1 MVTTLKSPSP
11 ILVSPLIP
19 KVVIA
24 IGGVIVGAF
33 SGILSNFFYRNY
45 SSKYITK
52 PYRSTTVD
60 LLLGVRYI
68 DREKLTT

>member
-11 ILVSPLIP
+11 ILVSPLMP

-24 IGGVIVGAF
+24 VGGVVVSAF
-33 SGILSNFFYRNY
+33 SGILFNFFYYNY
-45 SSKYITK
+45 SNKYIIK
-52 PYRSTTVD
+52 PYRSTTVN

-68 DREKLTT
+68 GMK

>member
-1 MVTTLKSPSP
+1 MVTTLKSLSP
-11 ILVSPLIP
+11 ILVSLLIP

-24 IGGVIVGAF
+24 VGGVVVGAF
-33 SGILSNFFYRNY
+33 SGILFNFYYNR

-60 LLLGVRYI
+60 SLLGV
-68 DREKLTT
+68 

>member
-11 ILVSPLIP
+11 MLVSPLVP
-19 KVVIA
+19 KVVVA
-24 IGGVIVGAF
+24 VGGVIVGAF
-33 SGILSNFFYRNY
+33 SGMLSDFFYYNY
-45 SSKYITK
+45 GSKYITK

-68 DREKLTT
+68 DIE